1 MNILGQWKKL
11 LPRVVIST
19 MVALACVYY
28 SETHQVDDLHGV
40 AGVIAGVSGTLLGF
54 LITSMALITAIMD
67 RTLIANMRRTG
78 HYQRLIADTFTTCAV
93 LLGTVVFCITSL
105 FFSNP
110 IHVWVFAASLF
121 FLALSVLYVIEAGRR
136 FSNIIST
143 LS

>member
-1 MNILGQWKKL
+1 MTILEQWKKL
-11 LPRVVIST
+11 LPRIVIST
-19 MVALACVYY
+19 LVAVVFVYC
-28 SETHQVDDLHGV
+28 SETHKVEDLHSV

-93 LLGTVVFCITSL
+93 LLGTVVFCIMSL

-110 IHVWVFAASLF
+110 VYTWVFAAALF

>member
-1 MNILGQWKKL
+1 MNILGQWKQL
-11 LPRVVIST
+11 LPRVAISAAI
-19 MVALACVYY
+19 ALAFVCRADSHKV
-28 SETHQVDDLHGV
+28 EELHSI

-67 RTLIANMRRTG
+67 RTLIANMRKTG
-78 HYQRLIADTFTTCAV
+78 HYQRLIGGAFTTCAV
-93 LLGTVVFCITSL
+93 LLGTVVSCITSL

-110 IHVWVFAASLF
+110 VHVWVFASVLF
-121 FLALSVLYVIEAGRR
+121 FLALSVLYVIESGRR